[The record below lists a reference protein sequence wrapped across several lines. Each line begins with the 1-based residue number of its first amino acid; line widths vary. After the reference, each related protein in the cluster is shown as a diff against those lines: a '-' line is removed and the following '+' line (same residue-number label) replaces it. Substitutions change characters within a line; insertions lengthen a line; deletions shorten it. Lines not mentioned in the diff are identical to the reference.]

1 MSKCLYFQQIYV
13 KIGLLSGHIIEFIK
27 YVAYDFKL
35 LYNSL
40 SVNS

>member
-1 MSKCLYFQQIYV
+1 MSLFSTDIC
-13 KIGLLSGHIIEFIK
+13 KIGLLSEHIIEFIK